1 MKLVEIKRTKCVYS
15 HIQTVVTE
23 CVIWVW
29 THHYRSRDIYT
40 SNFISCAFC
49 AGIHFDVCAY
59 DGTAE
64 EEGICT
70 VPRLLILKGE
80 KYKDIFLCSLL
91 SCVPTSHRKSIY
103 GNNDKR
109 NNWHSIKAPILGHS
123 YVLNSV

>member
-1 MKLVEIKRTKCVYS
+1 MSEKLKKNERSAFTAS
-15 HIQTVVTE
+15 IQTVVTE

-29 THHYRSRDIYT
+29 THHYRSKDIYT
-40 SNFISCAFC
+40 SNFISCTFC

-80 KYKDIFLCSLL
+80 KYKEFFFVFAVVVCANES
-91 SCVPTSHRKSIY
+91 SERYKW
-103 GNNDKR
+103 N
-109 NNWHSIKAPILGHS
+109 
-123 YVLNSV
+123 